1 MNEKAVPQKTEKDT
15 SGNWAVAISV
25 LLFVGIYLSGLVI
38 GVVELSQREAT
49 E

>member
-1 MNEKAVPQKTEKDT
+1 MDEQAVSQKTEQDS

-25 LLFVGIYLSGLVI
+25 LLFIGIYLSGFVMGL
-38 GVVELSQREAT
+38 VELSQREAT